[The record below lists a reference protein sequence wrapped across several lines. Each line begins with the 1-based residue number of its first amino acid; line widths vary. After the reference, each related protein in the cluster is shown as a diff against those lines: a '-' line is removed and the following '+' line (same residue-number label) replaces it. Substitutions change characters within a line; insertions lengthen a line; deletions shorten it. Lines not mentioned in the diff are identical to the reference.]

1 MTLARIT
8 TVLTFAL
15 VGISGCAGD
24 PGKKVNAA
32 EAELTS
38 EQQKAQTAERDKN
51 AEATSTQEAK
61 HATAAADK
69 TLATSDAKKD
79 VSTAHADL
87 TQDRRDFDAKTKER
101 LAKIDAKAK
110 ELKTKSAKLN
120 GKKATDF
127 KALYATFTSQRSEA
141 TTKVTGLG
149 TSANEEW
156 STSKTDVEKKLENLE
171 ATLGSMESTF

>member
-1 MTLARIT
+1 MTFSRIT

-38 EQQKAQTAERDKN
+38 EQQKAHTAERDKN
-51 AEATSTQEAK
+51 AESTSAQEAQ

-87 TQDRRDFDAKTKER
+87 AQDRRDFDAKTKER
-101 LAKIDAKAK
+101 LGKIDAKAK
-110 ELKTKSAKLN
+110 ELKTKSAKLA

-127 KALYATFTSQRSEA
+127 KALYATFTTERGEA
-141 TTKVTGLG
+141 TTKVSGLG
-149 TSANEEW
+149 SSTNENW
-156 STSKTDVEKKLENLE
+156 MATKADFEKKLDALE
-171 ATLGSMESTF
+171 TTLGSMESTF